1 MCACLSHSY
10 NLSNSQ
16 DLSITFHFVYVY
28 CSTFNCSLYFVR
40 CKIKKWAKT
49 FKKKYGYFIGTVY
62 KKDIFHLQSIILKNK
77 KTTIYIIL
85 IIMTYDF
92 SWAIVQVTKL
102 IDCTFSQ
109 CMPNLYCTAMT
120 IIHIYSEVFNFV
132 LWLTI
137 VTHYLCVPRFTVYIL
152 IQLYIFRMIINT
164 LVLSKIFILLFTLKY
179 L

>member
-1 MCACLSHSY
+1 M
-10 NLSNSQ
+10 
-16 DLSITFHFVYVY
+16 SITFHFVYVY
-28 CSTFNCSLYFVR
+28 CSTFNCSLCFVTW
-40 CKIKKWAKT
+40 KIKKWAKT
-49 FKKKYGYFIGTVY
+49 SKKIYGYFIGIVN
-62 KKDIFHLQSIILKNK
+62 KKDIFQLQSIILKNK

-164 LVLSKIFILLFTLKY
+164 LVLSKIFILFFTLKY
-179 L
+179 LQISKMF

>member
-1 MCACLSHSY
+1 M
-10 NLSNSQ
+10 
-16 DLSITFHFVYVY
+16 SITFHFVYVY
-28 CSTFNCSLYFVR
+28 CSTFNCSLCFVTW
-40 CKIKKWAKT
+40 KIKKWAKT
-49 FKKKYGYFIGTVY
+49 LKKIYGYFIGIVN
-62 KKDIFHLQSIILKNK
+62 KKDIFLLQSIILKNK
-77 KTTIYIIL
+77 KKTIYIIL

-164 LVLSKIFILLFTLKY
+164 LVLSKIFILFFTLKY
-179 L
+179 LQMSKMF

>member
-1 MCACLSHSY
+1 M
-10 NLSNSQ
+10 
-16 DLSITFHFVYVY
+16 SITFHFVYVY
-28 CSTFNCSLYFVR
+28 CSTFNCSLCFVTW
-40 CKIKKWAKT
+40 KIKKWAKT
-49 FKKKYGYFIGTVY
+49 SKKIYGYFIGIVN
-62 KKDIFHLQSIILKNK
+62 KKDIFQLQSIILKNK

-164 LVLSKIFILLFTLKY
+164 LVLSKIFILFFTLKY
-179 L
+179 LQMSKMF

>member
-1 MCACLSHSY
+1 M
-10 NLSNSQ
+10 
-16 DLSITFHFVYVY
+16 SITFHFVYVY
-28 CSTFNCSLYFVR
+28 CSTFNCSLCFVTW
-40 CKIKKWAKT
+40 KIKKWAKT
-49 FKKKYGYFIGTVY
+49 SKKIYGYFIGIVN
-62 KKDIFHLQSIILKNK
+62 KKDIFQLQSIILKNK
-77 KTTIYIIL
+77 KKTIYIIL

-164 LVLSKIFILLFTLKY
+164 LVLSKIFILFFTLKY
-179 L
+179 LQMSKMF

>member
-1 MCACLSHSY
+1 MSK
-10 NLSNSQ
+10 N
-16 DLSITFHFVYVY
+16 
-28 CSTFNCSLYFVR
+28 
-40 CKIKKWAKT
+40 
-49 FKKKYGYFIGTVY
+49 FKKKIYGYFIGIVN
-62 KKDIFHLQSIILKNK
+62 KKDIFQLQSIILKNK

-164 LVLSKIFILLFTLKY
+164 LVLSKIFILFFTLKY
-179 L
+179 LQMSKMF

>member
-1 MCACLSHSY
+1 M
-10 NLSNSQ
+10 
-16 DLSITFHFVYVY
+16 SITFHFVYVY
-28 CSTFNCSLYFVR
+28 CSTFNCSLCFVT

-49 FKKKYGYFIGTVY
+49 SKKIYGYFIGIVN
-62 KKDIFHLQSIILKNK
+62 KKDIFQLQSIILKNK
-77 KTTIYIIL
+77 KKTIYIIL

-132 LWLTI
+132 LWSTI

-164 LVLSKIFILLFTLKY
+164 LVLSKIFILFFTLKY
-179 L
+179 LQMSKMF

>member
-1 MCACLSHSY
+1 M
-10 NLSNSQ
+10 
-16 DLSITFHFVYVY
+16 SITFHFVYVY
-28 CSTFNCSLYFVR
+28 CSTFNCSLCFVTW
-40 CKIKKWAKT
+40 KIKKWAKT
-49 FKKKYGYFIGTVY
+49 SKKIYGYFIGIVN
-62 KKDIFHLQSIILKNK
+62 KKDIFQLQSIILKNK
-77 KTTIYIIL
+77 KKTIYIIL

-164 LVLSKIFILLFTLKY
+164 LVLSKIFILFFTLKY